1 MKKLNVGVIGIGY
14 FGKFHAEKYRN
25 IKEVNLVGVVDTIP
39 ARAAEA
45 ASKNNTSAFSDPSA
59 LYDKVE
65 AVSIAVPTKLH
76 YAVAREFL
84 SRGIHVLVEK
94 PITADISEAEEL
106 VHIAH
111 AKNAILQVGHLERFN
126 PALTSLWGTLTK
138 PGFIESHRLQSF
150 IDRALDVDVI
160 MDLMIHDIDVILSL
174 VQSDVKEVRATGVP
188 VISDRIDIANARLA
202 FQSGC
207 VANVT
212 ASRVSL
218 KEMRKIRVFQP
229 DAYFSIDFAN
239 RTVAIH
245 RKEASQEGSP
255 FPKIVQE
262 QFTPTEY
269 DALQAEVQAFVDA
282 VLGKEP
288 VLVSGEDGLKALK
301 VAKEIHHQIE
311 KSS

>member
-1 MKKLNVGVIGIGY
+1 MKRLNVAVIGTGY
-14 FGKFHAEKYRN
+14 FGKFHAEKYKD
-25 IKEVNLVGVVDTIP
+25 IPEVNLVGVVDHNRE
-39 ARAAEA
+39 RAAEV
-45 ASKNNTSAFSDPSA
+45 ASKNDTSVFLDPA
-59 LYDKVE
+59 DLYDKVE
-65 AVSIAVPTKLH
+65 AVSIAVPTNLH

-84 SRGIHVLVEK
+84 SRGIHALVEK
-94 PITADISEAEEL
+94 PLTVHVAEAEEL
-106 VHIAH
+106 VHIAQ
-111 AKNAILQVGHLERFN
+111 AKGVTLQVGHLERFN
-126 PALTSLWGTLTK
+126 PALTSLHGTLTK

-188 VISDRIDIANARLA
+188 VISSHIDIANARLA
-202 FQSGC
+202 FENGC

-218 KEMRKIRVFQP
+218 KAMRKIRVFQP

-245 RKEASQEGSP
+245 RKEPSDDGSP

-262 QFTPTEY
+262 RFAPTEY
-269 DALQAEVQAFVDA
+269 DALQAEVQSFVSA
-282 VLGKEP
+282 VLGGKAA
-288 VLVSGEDGLKALK
+288 LVPGEDGLKALK
-301 VAKEIHHQIE
+301 VAQEIHHQIQ
-311 KSS
+311 KGF